1 MAGVTFV
8 LALIFGFLA
17 LSRKS
22 GGAAVGVMVM
32 SMMVWPEY
40 LRFSLGIAEVSATA
54 FVAMLLLFKGIASGR
69 NREKQISAVDGW
81 VLFLWFWIVLATFLA
96 GANANQV
103 IQMVG
108 RGLDTVLIYFVA
120 RMMLQSQDDI
130 KGLFFWLG
138 LTAVV
143 MCCLGVYESV
153 TSYSPYSS
161 LIKYKGWQ
169 WIEKAD
175 SYRHGFKRA
184 NVSTSVHIYFGM
196 AMMIIFGM
204 LLSLRGYVSKNFIYK
219 VAILAGFVAALSSL
233 SSGPWLACLIVIGS
247 LLVFEPRPRLIKPA
261 IYTLLLISLGLELAS
276 NRHFYNLIDY
286 LALDSHTAWYRTK
299 LMEVGFANWRD
310 YWLVGVGANWPH
322 HWAEMLDGRD
332 HIDVVNYYLILAL
345 YGGVAATV
353 MYVTTHVLAVRAVL
367 KSWPSQRESGNRKL
381 LFGLTATLIALDFSS
396 FSVGLF
402 GPVLILSYLLL
413 GFIVSAS
420 SIGTRPEFGAMYK
433 SDVM

>member
-1 MAGVTFV
+1 MGGVTFA

-17 LSRKS
+17 MSRKS
-22 GGAAVGVMVM
+22 GGAAVGVMIM
-32 SMMVWPEY
+32 SMLVWPEY
-40 LRFSLGIAEVSATA
+40 LRFSIGIAEVSATA
-54 FVAMLLLFKGIASGR
+54 FVAMLLFFKGIASGR
-69 NREKQISAVDGW
+69 NREKKFSAVDGW
-81 VLFLWFWIVLATFLA
+81 VILLWLWIVLATFLA
-96 GANANQV
+96 GASANQV

-120 RMMLQSQDDI
+120 RMMLQSEDDI

-143 MCCLGVYESV
+143 MCFLGVYESV
-153 TSYSPYSS
+153 TSYSPYSA

-169 WIEKAD
+169 WIEKAE

-184 NVSTSVHIYFGM
+184 NASTSVHIYFGM

-204 LLSLRGYVSKNFIYK
+204 LLSLRGYVSKNSIHKLATF
-219 VAILAGFVAALSSL
+219 AGFVAALSSL
-233 SSGPWLACLIVIGS
+233 SSGPWLACFIVIGS
-247 LLVFEPRPRLIKPA
+247 LLVFEPRPSLIKPA
-261 IYTLLLISLGLELAS
+261 IYFLVLISIGLELAS

-299 LMEVGFANWRD
+299 LMEIGFANWRD
-310 YWLVGVGANWPH
+310 YWLVGVGAKWPH
-322 HWAEMLDGRD
+322 HWAVMLDGRD

-345 YGGVAATV
+345 YGGLTATG
-353 MYVTTHVLAVRAVL
+353 MYITMHALAIKGVI
-367 KSWPSQRESGNRKL
+367 KSWSFLRDGANKKL

-413 GFIVSAS
+413 GFIVSVS
-420 SIGTRPEFGAMYK
+420 STVPQLGQR
-433 SDVM
+433 